1 MTKLKK
7 SQALIVLGVVWVII
21 LFVQF
26 SDDSEHTVASS
37 NQVKSVALP
46 TPSSSVSQPSLTLAD
61 VLKHPRQKVAFS
73 KPRNIFAPLNS
84 RKPVPRQVSK
94 APSPKSSSRPSATAR
109 RPPASP
115 PGPSP
120 GELAAQ
126 RARQQLNQY
135 RFLGYLKKG
144 GESQAFLTNGEAIY
158 IVKQGETLEGRIHIH
173 KIDPTTIVLSTNVR
187 ETGDSVKA
195 TIPLT
200 KEQQG

>member
-7 SQALIVLGVVWVII
+7 SQLLIVLGVFWVII
-21 LFVQF
+21 LLVQF

-37 NQVKSVALP
+37 NQVGSVALP
-46 TPSSSVSQPSLTLAD
+46 TPSSSVSQSSLTLAD

-84 RKPVPRQVSK
+84 KKPVLRHVSK
-94 APSPKSSSRPSATAR
+94 APPPKPSSRPSAIAR
-109 RPPASP
+109 RPPAPP

-144 GESQAFLTNGEAIY
+144 GESQAFLTNGQAIY

-173 KIDPTTIVLSTNVR
+173 KIDPTTIVLSTKVR
-187 ETGDSVKA
+187 ETGDNVEA

>member
-1 MTKLKK
+1 MMKLNK
-7 SQALIVLGVVWVII
+7 SQLLVLLGVVWIMI
-21 LFVQF
+21 LLVQF
-26 SDDSEHTVASS
+26 SDDSEPVVVTS
-37 NQVKSVALP
+37 NQTMTASVSSR
-46 TPSSSVSQPSLTLAD
+46 SSSKSQPSLALAD
-61 VLKHPRQKVAFS
+61 VLKHPRQKVKFS

-84 RKPVPRQVSK
+84 RNSGLRQVAK
-94 APSPKSSSRPSATAR
+94 APPPKPSSRPSPIAR
-109 RPPASP
+109 RPPTPP

-120 GELAAQ
+120 GALATQ

-158 IVKQGETLEGRIHIH
+158 IVRQGETLEGRIHIH
-173 KIDPTTIVLSTNVR
+173 KIDPTTIVLSTKVR
-187 ETGDSVKA
+187 ETGDNIEA

>member
-1 MTKLKK
+1 M
-7 SQALIVLGVVWVII
+7 I
-21 LFVQF
+21 
-26 SDDSEHTVASS
+26 
-37 NQVKSVALP
+37 P
-46 TPSSSVSQPSLTLAD
+46 TPSSPPLIRLRIR
-61 VLKHPRQKVAFS
+61 LHLHHPHLSRNLLWPWRMFLGTHDKRYNFS
-73 KPRNIFAPLNS
+73 KPRNIFSPLNS
-84 RKPVPRQVSK
+84 QKSGLRQVAK
-94 APSPKSSSRPSATAR
+94 APPPKPSSRPSAIAR

-120 GELAAQ
+120 GALAAQ

-173 KIDPTTIVLSTNVR
+173 KIDPTTIVLSTKVR
-187 ETGDSVKA
+187 ETGDNIEA

>member
-1 MTKLKK
+1 MTKFKK
-7 SQALIVLGVVWVII
+7 SQLLIVLGVVWVII
-21 LFVQF
+21 LLVQF

-37 NQVKSVALP
+37 TQVATVTP
-46 TPSSSVSQPSLTLAD
+46 TPASAMSHPSLTLAD
-61 VLKHPRQKVAFS
+61 VLKHPRQKVALS
-73 KPRNIFAPLNS
+73 TPRNIFAPLNS
-84 RKPVPRQVSK
+84 KKPVLRQVSK
-94 APSPKSSSRPSATAR
+94 APPRKAPSRSSALTQ

-173 KIDPTTIVLSTNVR
+173 KIDPTTIVLSTKVR
-187 ETGDSVKA
+187 ETGDNVEA

>member
-7 SQALIVLGVVWVII
+7 SQLLIILGVVWVII

-26 SDDSEHTVASS
+26 SDDSHPPVASS
-37 NQVKSVALP
+37 NQVRSVALP
-46 TPSSSVSQPSLTLAD
+46 SSSSSVSQPALSLAD
-61 VLKHPRQKVAFS
+61 VLKHPRQKIAFS
-73 KPRNIFAPLNS
+73 KPRNIFAPLGSKNPVLRPVAKTPS
-84 RKPVPRQVSK
+84 RKP
-94 APSPKSSSRPSATAR
+94 SSRPSTR
-109 RPPASP
+109 TPRPPVSP

-158 IVKQGETLEGRIHIH
+158 IVKQGETLEGRIQIH
-173 KIDPTTIVLSTNVR
+173 KIDPTTIVLSTRVR
-187 ETGDSVKA
+187 ETGDNVEA

>member
-7 SQALIVLGVVWVII
+7 SQLLVLLGLVWVII

-26 SDDSEHTVASS
+26 SDDSEPIVVSS
-37 NQVKSVALP
+37 NQATNATVP
-46 TPSSSVSQPSLTLAD
+46 TPSSPKAPPSLALAD
-61 VLKHPRQKVAFS
+61 VLKHPRQKVQFS

-84 RKPVPRQVSK
+84 QKSVLRQIAK
-94 APSPKSSSRPSATAR
+94 APPPKPSSRPSTNAPR
-109 RPPASP
+109 RPASP

-120 GELAAQ
+120 GVLAAQ

-173 KIDPTTIVLSTNVR
+173 KIDPTTIVLSTKVR
-187 ETGDSVKA
+187 ETGDNIEA